1 MNVVISKDEYNHL
14 KTNEF
19 QLETM
24 FEAGVE
30 TWEEYNYYKFLL
42 NNKKNTQ
49 KMSSTT
55 TTNNNT
61 VFVTERDLRIM
72 YNVDMLSTYQIADKF
87 NVDVKQV
94 RNALKNIG
102 VIVRRGETEP
112 ENSLRLIV
120 NRLDNTYM
128 NSDGT
133 VYNIPTVTEA
143 IMEPV
148 NMEPVTMNTN
158 PWS

>member
-1 MNVVISKDEYNHL
+1 MNVVILQDEYSHL
-14 KTNEF
+14 KTNQF

-30 TWEEYNYYKFLL
+30 TWEEYDYYKFLL

-49 KMSSTT
+49 KMSST

-133 VYNIPTVTEA
+133 VYTIPTVTEA

-148 NMEPVTMNTN
+148 NMEPVAIENN
-158 PWS
+158 PWA

>member
-1 MNVVISKDEYNHL
+1 MNVVISQDEYNHL

-30 TWEEYNYYKFLL
+30 TWEEYSYFKFLL
-42 NNKKNTQ
+42 NNKKNT
-49 KMSSTT
+49 KTMSSTT
-55 TTNNNT
+55 NNNNNT
-61 VFVTERDLRIM
+61 VFIAERDLRIM
-72 YNVDMLSTYQIADKF
+72 YNVDMLSTYQIADKL

-102 VIVRRGETEP
+102 VIVRRGEVENT

-120 NRLDNTYM
+120 NRLDNSYM
-128 NSDGT
+128 NSDGSLYT
-133 VYNIPTVTEA
+133 IPTPTEA

-148 NMEPVTMNTN
+148 TATESSAIN

>member
-1 MNVVISKDEYNHL
+1 MNVVILQDEYSHL
-14 KTNEF
+14 KTNQF

-30 TWEEYNYYKFLL
+30 TWEEYDYYKFLL

-49 KMSSTT
+49 KMSST

-133 VYNIPTVTEA
+133 VYTIPTATEA
-143 IMEPV
+143 IMES
-148 NMEPVTMNTN
+148 VTMESVAIENN
-158 PWS
+158 PWA

>member
-14 KTNEF
+14 KTNQF

-133 VYNIPTVTEA
+133 VYNIPTVTES

-148 NMEPVTMNTN
+148 AMGVPVEGNS
-158 PWS
+158 WS

>member
-55 TTNNNT
+55 TTNNT

-102 VIVRRGETEP
+102 VIVRRGEIEP
-112 ENSLRLIV
+112 ENSLKLIV

-128 NSDGT
+128 NSDGSIYT
-133 VYNIPTVTEA
+133 VPTVTEA

-148 NMEPVTMNTN
+148 NMNTN

>member
-14 KTNEF
+14 KTNQF

-55 TTNNNT
+55 TTNNT

-133 VYNIPTVTEA
+133 VYTIPTATEA

-148 NMEPVTMNTN
+148 NMEPVAVENN
-158 PWS
+158 PWA

>member
-55 TTNNNT
+55 TTNNT

-102 VIVRRGETEP
+102 VIVRRGEIEP
-112 ENSLRLIV
+112 ENSLKLIV

-128 NSDGT
+128 NSDGSIYT
-133 VYNIPTVTEA
+133 IPTVTEA

-148 NMEPVTMNTN
+148 TMDTN

>member
-55 TTNNNT
+55 TINNNT

-133 VYNIPTVTEA
+133 VYTIPTATEA

-148 NMEPVTMNTN
+148 NMEPVENN
-158 PWS
+158 PWA

>member
-55 TTNNNT
+55 TTNNT

-87 NVDVKQV
+87 NVDVKQI

-102 VIVRRGETEP
+102 VIVRRGEIEP
-112 ENSLRLIV
+112 ENSLKLIV

-128 NSDGT
+128 NSDGSIYT
-133 VYNIPTVTEA
+133 VPTVTEV
-143 IMEPV
+143 I
-148 NMEPVTMNTN
+148 MEPVTMNTN